1 MPNDTYREEQVK
13 PGVRRLVQQPKQPN
27 EQEQSERRAMQAWL
41 AQVEPGP
48 TRTLLALILKRM
60 GPGKEE

>member
-1 MPNDTYREEQVK
+1 MPNDTYIEEKIK
-13 PGVRRLVQQPKQPN
+13 PGVRRLALQPN